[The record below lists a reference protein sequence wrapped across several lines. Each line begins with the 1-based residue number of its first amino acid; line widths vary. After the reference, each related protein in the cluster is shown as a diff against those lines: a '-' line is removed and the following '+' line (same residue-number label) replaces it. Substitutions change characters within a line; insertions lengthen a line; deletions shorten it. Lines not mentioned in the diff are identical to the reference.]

1 MIALTAIAVY
11 GTENLAKLQLKV
23 DEEVNLLKD
32 LTYAEGITLQ
42 KVEIVQDGVR
52 TVIDNPESYTPE
64 YPGSIELVLTLS
76 RPDGSTLEV
85 EVNNLTIKALKYQAI
100 PRERIKAEEVFPQ
113 LTQIEAGDKNIY
125 EYVKDL

>member
-1 MIALTAIAVY
+1 MAVY
-11 GTENLAKLQLKV
+11 GLENLSQLQMQV
-23 DEEVNLLKD
+23 DQQVNLLKD
-32 LTYAEGITLQ
+32 LTYAEEITLQ
-42 KVEIVQDGVR
+42 KVEIVQDGIR